1 MKAGA
6 QTLSSEGG
14 KVVKPVKDTREAL
27 EAARRLGSGVI
38 IFLLLKKDLTW
49 TKFTLYVQGNNI
61 VKAQPYMPTED
72 EVKESLLA
80 LLIIPELKIPREE
93 RLQETVESAGL
104 DLESLPEDVKRLIQ
118 LIPGIE
124 LFIPDKKLVEAS
136 TEETVIV
143 PEEVTDEVIKMVEGI
158 INELGA
164 KGEIK
169 VSGRSLYVVLS
180 KKVPKSIAKKLEY
193 VLKSRFGDLYEIKV
207 VSK

>member
-1 MKAGA
+1 
-6 QTLSSEGG
+6 LSSEGG
-14 KVVKPVKDTREAL
+14 KVVKPVKDTKEAI
-27 EAARRLGSGVI
+27 EAARRLGSGLI
-38 IFLLLKKDLTW
+38 ILLLLKKDLTW
-49 TKFTLYVQGNNI
+49 SKFTLHVQGNNVTI
-61 VKAQPYMPTED
+61 AQPYMPTED

-80 LLIIPELKIPREE
+80 LLIIPELKVIREE
-93 RLQETVESAGL
+93 RVQETVESVGL

-124 LFIPDKKLVEAS
+124 LFIPDKKLVEAT

-143 PEEVTDEVIKMVEGI
+143 PEEVTEEVVKMVESI
-158 INELGA
+158 ISELGA

-169 VSGRSLYVVLS
+169 VSGKSLYVVLS
-180 KKVPKSIAKKLEY
+180 KKVPKNVVKKLEY

>member
-1 MKAGA
+1 M
-6 QTLSSEGG
+6 SSEGG
-14 KVVKPVKDTREAL
+14 KVVKPVKDTKEAI
-27 EAARRLGSGVI
+27 EAARRLGSGLI
-38 IFLLLKKDLTW
+38 ILLLLKKDLTW
-49 TKFTLYVQGNNI
+49 SKFTLHVQGNNVTI
-61 VKAQPYMPTED
+61 AQPYMPTED

-80 LLIIPELKIPREE
+80 LLIIPELKVIREE
-93 RLQETVESAGL
+93 RVQETVESVGL

-124 LFIPDKKLVEAS
+124 LFIPDKKLVEAT

-143 PEEVTDEVIKMVEGI
+143 PEEVTEEVVKMVESI
-158 INELGA
+158 ISELGA

-169 VSGRSLYVVLS
+169 VSGKSLYVVLS
-180 KKVPKSIAKKLEY
+180 KKVPKNVVKKLEY